1 MAWSRLA
8 MLPELIDCQAA
19 MTAELVI
26 GHPCKAVAKNKKI
39 RRTKPAKN
47 QEIERSQDAIKEHL

>member
-39 RRTKPAKN
+39 KTHQAGQKPRN
-47 QEIERSQDAIKEHL
+47 